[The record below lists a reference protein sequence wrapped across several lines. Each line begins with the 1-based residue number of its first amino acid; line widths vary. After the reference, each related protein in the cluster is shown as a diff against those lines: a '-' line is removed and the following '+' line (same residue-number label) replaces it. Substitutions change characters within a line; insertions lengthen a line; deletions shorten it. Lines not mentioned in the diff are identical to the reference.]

1 MDYVSLKEFGY
12 FDINNMVMDIRIIK
26 YILQLELSKT
36 RDKAGTRDI
45 KNLNLFQMFQVGVSF
60 KRFYAYIKQ
69 KHFYGQIGNLDIV
82 AIYKYLYRKNILG
95 S

>member
-36 RDKAGTRDI
+36 RDKPGTRDI
-45 KNLNLFQMFQVGVSF
+45 ENLNLFQMFRVGVSF

-69 KHFYGQIGNLDIV
+69 KHFYG
-82 AIYKYLYRKNILG
+82 
-95 S
+95 